1 MRLPPAPT
9 PAQRAAMRVRP
20 ATSAVMRQAWRH
32 LLFLHWRWD
41 PAEIQSRLPP
51 GLHVDT
57 HDGAAWLGVVPFWM
71 DAVRPSFLP
80 PLPGL
85 SWFLELNLRT
95 YVYASD
101 GTPGVWFFSL
111 DCQQP
116 LAVRIAQT
124 IFSLPYVDAR
134 QAGRRPTR
142 ENPVAR
148 FSSARSGGAATE
160 LEYEAAGPAFPA
172 QPGTLEYF
180 LIERYAFF
188 SRTRGGALRE
198 GRVWHP
204 PYVVAPA
211 RVLRAEI
218 GLLADNGFE
227 TPERPA
233 DHALVSSGV
242 AIHAYPLRTVAPTRS
257 QAIADAAS

>member
-1 MRLPPAPT
+1 
-9 PAQRAAMRVRP
+9 
-20 ATSAVMRQAWRH
+20 
-32 LLFLHWRWD
+32 
-41 PAEIQSRLPP
+41 
-51 GLHVDT
+51 
-57 HDGAAWLGVVPFWM
+57 M

-80 PLPGL
+80 PLPGI

-95 YVYASD
+95 YVYAND

-116 LAVRIAQT
+116 LAVRIART
-124 IFSLPYVDAR
+124 VFSLPYVDAQ
-134 QAGRRPTR
+134 QAGRRPSQ

-148 FSSARSGGAATE
+148 FSSCRAGGVATE
-160 LEYEAAGPAFPA
+160 LEYEAAGPAFQA

-188 SRTRGGALRE
+188 SRTRRGALRE

-211 RVLRAEI
+211 RLHRAEI
-218 GLLADNGFE
+218 GLLADNGFA
-227 TPERPA
+227 TPARPA
-233 DHALVSSGV
+233 DHALVSAGV
-242 AIHAYPLRTVAPTRS
+242 AIHAYPLRAVTSARGQP
-257 QAIADAAS
+257 IAEATS

>member
-1 MRLPPAPT
+1 
-9 PAQRAAMRVRP
+9 
-20 ATSAVMRQAWRH
+20 
-32 LLFLHWRWD
+32 
-41 PAEIQSRLPP
+41 
-51 GLHVDT
+51 
-57 HDGAAWLGVVPFWM
+57 
-71 DAVRPSFLP
+71 
-80 PLPGL
+80 
-85 SWFLELNLRT
+85 LELNLRT

-148 FSSARSGGAATE
+148 FSSCRNGGVATE
-160 LEYEAAGPAFPA
+160 VEYEAAGPAFQA

-211 RVLRAEI
+211 RVHRAEI
-218 GLLADNGFE
+218 GLLADNGFA
-227 TPERPA
+227 TPARPA
-233 DHALVSSGV
+233 DHALVSAGV
-242 AIHAYPLRTVAPTRS
+242 AIHAYPLRAVAPARGHVG
-257 QAIADAAS
+257 IDAAS

>member
-1 MRLPPAPT
+1 
-9 PAQRAAMRVRP
+9 
-20 ATSAVMRQAWRH
+20 
-32 LLFLHWRWD
+32 
-41 PAEIQSRLPP
+41 
-51 GLHVDT
+51 
-57 HDGAAWLGVVPFWM
+57 
-71 DAVRPSFLP
+71 
-80 PLPGL
+80 
-85 SWFLELNLRT
+85 
-95 YVYASD
+95 
-101 GTPGVWFFSL
+101 
-111 DCQQP
+111 
-116 LAVRIAQT
+116 
-124 IFSLPYVDAR
+124 
-134 QAGRRPTR
+134 
-142 ENPVAR
+142 
-148 FSSARSGGAATE
+148 
-160 LEYEAAGPAFPA
+160 LEYEAAGPAFHA

-227 TPERPA
+227 TPERLA